1 MTAVRVAPDKRQAGP
16 ASRSAVDRHERQQLL
31 YAAVDVDTLGYMLPD
46 LKPETMAFGR
56 PMRQHWSLDPAVTY
70 LNHGTVG
77 VVPTRVLAAQQA
89 IRDQIERQPA
99 AFLLREL
106 WNFPG
111 SSRSTP
117 TLLREAAALVAAF
130 VGGRGE
136 DLVFVDNAT
145 TGINAVLRSLPLT
158 PGDELILTDQAYGA
172 IANTAAFVAR
182 ARGALVC
189 TIPVPYPHF
198 DPDAL
203 VDRIAEAVGPH
214 TRLVIVDHIAA
225 ESALVFPVAA
235 IAERCHARGVPV
247 LVDGA
252 HAPGGIAL
260 DVAAI
265 GADYYVA
272 NLHKWAC
279 APRSCGFLW
288 AAPAR
293 QTDLHPTVISWGLD
307 EGFTREFDWVGTRDP
322 SPFLAAPEG
331 IAFLRELGLDAV
343 LAHNHDLAWRAGQFL
358 ADRWGTTLGF
368 GETSVGAMV
377 TVPAPASLGSTRA
390 EAVRLRDALLF
401 EDGIEV
407 QVHAHVGRVWV
418 RVAAQVYNNW
428 TDVEHLAQAV
438 ADRAAPTS

>member
-1 MTAVRVAPDKRQAGP
+1 M
-16 ASRSAVDRHERQQLL
+16 
-31 YAAVDVDTLGYMLPD
+31 GYVLRN
-46 LKPETMAFGR
+46 LQPETMAFGR

-77 VVPTRVLAAQQA
+77 VIPKRVLAAQQA

-106 WNFPG
+106 WNFTG

-117 TLLREAAALVAAF
+117 TLLREAAARVAAF

-158 PGDELILTDQAYGA
+158 PGDELILTDHAYGA

-182 ARGALVC
+182 ARGAFVR
-189 TIPVPYPHF
+189 TIPVPYPRF
-198 DPDAL
+198 DPDTL
-203 VDRIAEAVGPH
+203 VDRIAEAIGPH

-235 IAERCHARGVPV
+235 IAEHCHARGVPV

-252 HAPGGIAL
+252 HAPGGIVL
-260 DVAAI
+260 DVPAI

-288 AAPAR
+288 AAPDR
-293 QTDLHPTVISWGLD
+293 QADLHPTVISWGLD

-358 ADRWGTTLGF
+358 ADCWGTTLGF

-377 TVPAPASLGSTRA
+377 TVPAPASLGSTSA
-390 EAVRLRDALLF
+390 DAVRLRDALLF

-407 QVHAHVGRVWV
+407 QVHAHAGRVWV
-418 RVAAQVYNNW
+418 RVAAQVYNDW
-428 TDVEHLAQAV
+428 TDVEHLAQAL
-438 ADRAAPTS
+438 AGRATPTS